1 MVHKNY
7 KWNITEE
14 EGKSLIY
21 NTIMGILK
29 ERENKCIELNEL
41 NLLLNNRTKSID
53 IKNNNKK
60 KNLTNFIK
68 NNYDSIIYFIEKY
81 DNISHFK
88 KENNIYFKL
97 NPTYENEWIF
107 VENDE

>member
-7 KWNITEE
+7 KWNISEE
-14 EGKSLIY
+14 EGKILIY
-21 NTIMGILK
+21 NTMREILK
-29 ERENKCIELNEL
+29 ERESKSIELNEL
-41 NLLLNNRTKSID
+41 NLLLNNRTTSIE
-53 IKNNNKK
+53 IRNNNKK

-68 NNYDSIIYFIEKY
+68 TNYNSIIYFIEKY
-81 DNISHFK
+81 DDISYFK

>member
-1 MVHKNY
+1 MGHKNY

-14 EGKSLIY
+14 EGKILVY
-21 NTIMGILK
+21 NTIRQILK
-29 ERENKCIELNEL
+29 EKESRMVELNEL
-41 NLLLNNRTKSID
+41 NLLLNNRTKSIE

-60 KNLTNFIK
+60 KNLTNYIK

-81 DNISHFK
+81 DDISYFK
-88 KENNIYFKL
+88 KESNIYFKL

>member
-14 EGKSLIY
+14 EGKTLIY
-21 NTIMGILK
+21 NTVRGILK
-29 ERENKCIELNEL
+29 EKESKIIELNEL
-41 NLLLNNRTKSID
+41 NLLLNNRTKSIE

-68 NNYDSIIYFIEKY
+68 NNYNSIIHFIENY
-81 DNISHFK
+81 DDISYFK
-88 KENNIYFKL
+88 KGNECYFKL
-97 NPTYENEWIF
+97 NLTYENEWIF

>member
-21 NTIMGILK
+21 NTIMEILK